1 MYNCTCEDC
10 QKHNTVLNLGITD
23 TFKQLLK
30 DGEKAFKHL
39 HKKGRYKPEDLQTEK
54 PYQKLIQSTF
64 DAFDFAIQDNVI
76 EGAMLKSLKEDV
88 YLFSGLKTHA
98 QLFEA
103 SRLLLDEKGQ
113 QKPFSAFSR
122 DFEKINKG
130 YNQSYLNAE
139 YDYAV
144 GTAQS
149 VARWETFSDD
159 EETFLLQY
167 RTDGGPN
174 VRDSHNALNRTTLPK
189 SDPFW
194 NSYTPKN
201 GWNCH
206 CMTVQVLADKYT
218 KSNSEDSIAKGEKAT
233 TQIGKDGKNRLEI
246 FRYNPG
252 KEKVIFPPTHPYTKV
267 AGAKAAKPIILTIFN
282 KPTDRYDGIGFKKEK
297 GIKNGGTLEIF
308 TSGKQNKQE
317 FKKNKKALTIVANNG
332 GEYRMLPIVNDG
344 NANPDA
350 FNLKT
355 KRLVDVKVSEG
366 TNGKNIVQ
374 GSMKEAS
381 KQGAQELILHLTKKP
396 DSYKEMY
403 SALRMSIEK
412 NRNKVVET
420 ITVVF
425 PDNAVKKY
433 DIERIRQKIRKR

>member
-1 MYNCTCEDC
+1 MYNCGCDEC
-10 QKHNTVLNLGITD
+10 NTKAGQLNLS
-23 TFKQLLK
+23 LK
-30 DGEKAFKHL
+30 DSFKNLLNIAETAFKRL
-39 HKKGRYKPEDLQTEK
+39 HEKGGYKPEDLQTEK
-54 PYQKLIQSTF
+54 EYQNLIKETNTVF
-64 DAFDFAIQDNVI
+64 NKAVIDNVI
-76 EGAMLKSLKEDV
+76 EGAMLESLQKDI

-103 SRLLLDEKGQ
+103 SRLLVDEKGQ

-130 YNQSYLNAE
+130 YNQNYLNAE

-144 GTAQS
+144 GTSQS
-149 VARWETFSDD
+149 IARWETFSDD

-206 CMTVQVLADKYT
+206 CMTVQVLKDKYT
-218 KSNSEDSIAKGEKAT
+218 ISDSEKSIKAGEAAT

-252 KEKVIFPPTHPYTKV
+252 KEKVIFPPTHPYGKV
-267 AGAKAAKPIILTIFN
+267 AGAKVAKPIILTIFN
-282 KPTDRYDGIGFKKEK
+282 KTSDRYDGIGFKKEK

-366 TNGKNIVQ
+366 TNGKNIIQ

-381 KQGAQELILHLTKKP
+381 KQGAQELLLHLTKKP

-403 SALRMSIEK
+403 TALRMSIEK
-412 NRNKVVET
+412 NRNKAVET